1 MKGNSHMMMHDKN
14 NLQVA
19 DFILDWLHGVIK

>member
-1 MKGNSHMMMHDKN
+1 MMMHDKN